1 MKDKQRGRKHRWG
14 KQVDHITGL
23 GRRNYPT
30 EHLEKFMAK
39 VMGTRT
45 GLSIVALPCSSLV
58 GRSRAKIWLYRESCL
73 SSPWLSG
80 CRLWAKHTS
89 FSLKGVGI
97 ISTLHLPPV

>member
-1 MKDKQRGRKHRWG
+1 MKDKQRGTRHRWG
-14 KQVDHITGL
+14 KQVDHTTGL
-23 GRRNYPT
+23 DRRNYPA

-39 VMGTRT
+39 VRGTRT

-58 GRSRAKIWLYRESCL
+58 GRSQAKIWLHHESCL
-73 SSPWLSG
+73 SSLGLSG

-97 ISTLHLPPV
+97 ISTLRLPPV